1 MKLTIIGAA
10 GLRTP
15 LIVEEIIRRQERLK
29 ITELWLMDI
38 DEPRLQIIAAITA
51 PAENDPGTRFVI
63 HRTTD
68 PQEALRG
75 ADYVITTFRVGGI
88 ESRIIDER
96 VALDLGLLGQ
106 ETTGPGGFAMGLRSI
121 PVLLDYVEKMR
132 ILCPNAWLINFANPS
147 GMMAEA
153 VSEYGG
159 WQRTVG
165 ICDGPSSMLEIIAL
179 LAGLPLDELAMEYFG
194 LNHLGWVRAI
204 THKQTNL
211 VPQLV
216 QMLEQVGHVPGFH
229 IDTQLVASLG
239 MIPNEYLYYY
249 YHSRQAVQ
257 NILAAG
263 QTRGELVAALNNEIF
278 DRLAEL
284 SKAEDYE
291 GMRAAHHD
299 YIYKR
304 GQTYMRNETG
314 QQTSA
319 HVQKVMDE
327 AADLGYANLAL
338 NLIEALVGGQP
349 RRLVVNIPN
358 RGSIHGMHAEDVVE
372 IPAWISKD
380 RVEPLSIGEIP
391 DACLGLMKQVKTYEK
406 LTIQAAVDKSLRKA
420 VTALALH
427 PLVSDYNLAEK
438 LVNGYMQKHGE
449 YFPKLV

>member
-15 LIVEEIIRRQERLK
+15 LIVEEIIRRQELLH

-38 DEPRLQIIAAITA
+38 DGRRLQIIAAITA
-51 PAENDPGTRFVI
+51 PAENDSGTHFAI

-68 PQEALRG
+68 AEEALRG

-88 ESRIIDER
+88 ESRIIDEK
-96 VALDLGLLGQ
+96 VALNLGFLGQ
-106 ETTGPGGFAMGLRSI
+106 ETTGPGGFAMGIRSI
-121 PVLLDYVEKMR
+121 PVLLKYIDLMR
-132 ILCPNAWLINFANPS
+132 EVCPNAWLINFANPS

-165 ICDGPSSMLEIIAL
+165 ICDGPSSMLEIIAQ
-179 LAGLPLDELAMEYFG
+179 LAGVPLDELAMEYFG

-204 THKQTNL
+204 THKQTNI

-216 QMLEQVGHVPGFH
+216 LLLEQIGHVPGFH
-229 IDTQLVASLG
+229 IDTHLVASLG

-257 NILAAG
+257 NILTAG

-278 DRLAEL
+278 ERLAEL

-291 GMRAAHHD
+291 GMRTAHHD
-299 YIYKR
+299 YIYQR

-314 QQTSA
+314 QQTNA
-319 HVQKVMDE
+319 EVQKVMDE

-358 RGSIHGMHAEDVVE
+358 RGAIAGLRPEDVVE
-372 IPAWISKD
+372 IPAWVSQD
-380 RVEPLSIGEIP
+380 RVEGLAIGEIP
-391 DACLGLMKQVKTYEK
+391 DACLGLMKQVKAYEK
-406 LTIQAAVDKSLRKA
+406 LTIQAAVEGSYRKA
-420 VTALALH
+420 INALALH
-427 PLVSDYNLAEK
+427 PLVSDYASATA
-438 LVNGYMQKHGE
+438 LVDGYLREHGE
-449 YFPKLV
+449 YFPKLK

>member
-15 LIVEEIIRRQERLK
+15 LIVEEIIRRQERLH
-29 ITELWLMDI
+29 ITELWLMDV
-38 DEPRLQIIAAITA
+38 DERRLQIIAAITA
-51 PAENDPGTRFVI
+51 PAENDPGTHFAI

-68 PQEALRG
+68 AEEALKG

-88 ESRIIDER
+88 ESRIIDEK
-96 VALDLGLLGQ
+96 VALHLGFLGQ
-106 ETTGPGGFAMGLRSI
+106 ETTGPGGFAMGIRSI
-121 PVLLDYVEKMR
+121 PVLLKYIKLMR
-132 ILCPNAWLINFANPS
+132 EVCPNAWLINFANPS

-153 VSEYGG
+153 VSEYSG

-165 ICDGPSSMLEIIAL
+165 ICDGPSSMLEIIAQ
-179 LAGLPLDELAMEYFG
+179 LAGVPLDELAMEYFG

-204 THKQTNL
+204 THKQTNI

-216 QMLEQVGHVPGFH
+216 MMLEQIGHVPGFH
-229 IDTQLVASLG
+229 IDTHLVASLG

-263 QTRGELVAALNNEIF
+263 QTRGELVAALNNEVF
-278 DRLAEL
+278 ERLAEL
-284 SKAEDYE
+284 GKAEDYE
-291 GMRAAHHD
+291 GMRSAHHD

-314 QQTSA
+314 KQSSA
-319 HVQKVMDE
+319 EVQKVMDE

-358 RGSIHGMHAEDVVE
+358 RGAITGMRPEDVVE
-372 IPAWISKD
+372 IPAWVSKD
-380 RVEPLSIGEIP
+380 RVEGLAIGEIP

-406 LTIQAAVDKSLRKA
+406 LTIQAAVEGSYRKA
-420 VTALALH
+420 VNALAQH
-427 PLVSDYNLAEK
+427 PLVSDYASATA
-438 LVNGYMQKHGE
+438 LVDGYLREHGD
-449 YFPKLV
+449 YFPRLK

>member
-15 LIVEEIIRRQERLK
+15 LIVEEIIRRQDRLH

-38 DEPRLQIIAAITA
+38 DERRLQIIAAITA
-51 PAENDPGTRFVI
+51 PAENDPGTQFAI

-68 PQEALRG
+68 AEEALCG

-88 ESRIIDER
+88 ESRIIDEK
-96 VALDLGLLGQ
+96 VALNLGFLGQ
-106 ETTGPGGFAMGLRSI
+106 ETTGPGGFAMGIRSI
-121 PVLLDYVEKMR
+121 PVLLEYITIMR
-132 ILCPNAWLINFANPS
+132 RVCPTAWLINFANPS

-165 ICDGPSSMLEIIAL
+165 ICDGPSSMLEIIAQ

-204 THKQTNL
+204 THKQNNI

-229 IDTQLVASLG
+229 IDTHLVASLG

-263 QTRGELVAALNNEIF
+263 QTRGELVAALNNEVF

-314 QQTSA
+314 QQSSA
-319 HVQKVMDE
+319 EVQKVMDE

-358 RGSIHGMHAEDVVE
+358 RGAITGMRAEDVVE
-372 IPAWISKD
+372 IPAWVSRD
-380 RVEPLSIGEIP
+380 RVEGLAIGEIP
-391 DACLGLMKQVKTYEK
+391 DACLGLMKQVKAYEK
-406 LTIQAAVDKSLRKA
+406 LTIQAAVEDSYRKA
-420 VTALALH
+420 VNALAIH
-427 PLVSDYNLAEK
+427 PLVSDYASATA
-438 LVNGYMQKHGE
+438 LVDGYLREHGD
-449 YFPKLV
+449 YFPKLK